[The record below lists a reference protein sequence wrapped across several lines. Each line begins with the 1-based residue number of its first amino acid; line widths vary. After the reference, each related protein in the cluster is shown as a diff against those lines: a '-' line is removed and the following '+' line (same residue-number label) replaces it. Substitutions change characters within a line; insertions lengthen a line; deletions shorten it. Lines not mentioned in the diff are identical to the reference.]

1 MKLMINVA
9 EAVCGIRG
17 PGGQTGRVQDGNSWS
32 AITAT
37 PKNRFGIEALHVG
50 DRV

>member
-9 EAVCGIRG
+9 EAVGGNRG
-17 PGGQTGRVQDGNSWS
+17 PGGRTGRVPDGNSWP

-37 PKNRFGIEALHVG
+37 PQNRFGIEALHVG